1 MVEGSYCVAKTE
13 TVESVIVQPVPR
25 LVGFSSLALE
35 AALEINWAIE
45 LWTFFAVSRAN
56 VEFSK
61 CRNARKVWE

>member
-45 LWTFFAVSRAN
+45 LWTFFRCFPG
-56 VEFSK
+56 E
-61 CRNARKVWE
+61 C